1 MIRAFANAQTSTGS
15 SSRLR
20 FPFYEQIGFS
30 SPILPILPI
39 LPMLP
44 VPPVRLL
51 VRNKGFQ
58 LREHE
63 PEQVLFGQ
71 RFDVGRR
78 IQHEFRLR
86 DVAAV

>member
-1 MIRAFANAQTSTGS
+1 MIRAFTNAQTSTGS

-30 SPILPILPI
+30 SPILPI

-71 RFDVGRR
+71 RFDVGRG

>member
-1 MIRAFANAQTSTGS
+1 MIRAFTNAQTSRGS

-20 FPFYEQIGFS
+20 VPFYEQIGFS
-30 SPILPILPI
+30 SPILPI